1 MNDPFLKDKKLL
13 VGLSGS
19 SAVLGLSD
27 YLGVFRNIFKEV
39 KVIMTE
45 SATKLIAPSTI
56 LLFCDEV
63 FIDED
68 LGLEKKMNHVELARW
83 ADLFIILPATA
94 NVIGQAA
101 NGIAQNLL
109 TSTILASPNPVM
121 FFPNMNRLM
130 WTKKVVQ
137 RNVSQLKEDNH
148 IVVTPLEAMAYE
160 IASGTMQSNYI
171 LPPGQT
177 VIKEMKNALL
187 EREEDTIVST

>member
-19 SAVLGLSD
+19 SAVLGLPG
-27 YLGVFRNIFKEV
+27 YLGVFRTIFKEV

-45 SATKLIAPSTI
+45 AATKLIAPSTI

-148 IVVTPLEAMAYE
+148 IVVAPLEAMAYE

-187 EREEDTIVST
+187 EREEDTVVST

>member
-1 MNDPFLKDKKLL
+1 MQDLFFKDKKLL
-13 VGLSGS
+13 VGVSGS
-19 SAVLGLSD
+19 IAVLGLPA
-27 YLGVFRNIFKEV
+27 YLGMFRATFKEV

-45 SATKLIAPSTI
+45 AATKLIAPSTI
-56 LLFCDEV
+56 LLLCDEV

-101 NGIAQNLL
+101 NGVALNLL
-109 TSTILASPNPVM
+109 TSTILAHSNPVM

-137 RNVSQLKEDNH
+137 RNVNQLREDSH
-148 IVVTPLEAMAYE
+148 IVVSPIEAMAYE
-160 IASGTMQSNYI
+160 VASGTMQPNYV
-171 LPPGQT
+171 LPSGQT
-177 VIKEMKNALL
+177 VIQEMKNTLL
-187 EREEDTIVST
+187 KREEETVVSS

>member
-1 MNDPFLKDKKLL
+1 MHDPFLKDKKLL

-19 SAVLGLSD
+19 SAVLGLPA
-27 YLGVFRNIFKEV
+27 YLGVFRAIFKEV

-45 SATKLIAPSTI
+45 AATKLIAPSTI

-101 NGIAQNLL
+101 NGIALNLL

-137 RNVSQLKEDNH
+137 RNVSQLREDNH

-160 IASGTMQSNYI
+160 IASGTMQPNYI

-177 VIKEMKNALL
+177 VIQEMKNTLL
-187 EREEDTIVST
+187 EREEETVVST